1 MGLYFRISLPSI
13 QHGDLNGEPSD
24 LQLGTAGR
32 GAELS
37 SRHLTGWKDCPSYR
51 VSARAASSSASLL
64 LSVVGVA
71 LREMT
76 KRAAPAKRV
85 MFEATRVNSN

>member
-1 MGLYFRISLPSI
+1 MGFFRISLPSI
-13 QHGDLNGEPSD
+13 QHGDLNREPSD

-37 SRHLTGWKDCPSYR
+37 PRHLTGWKDCPSYR

-71 LREMT
+71 LERNDKEGGT
-76 KRAAPAKRV
+76 GK
-85 MFEATRVNSN
+85 TRYV